1 MKPVA
6 KLQPVFILASNHAHP
21 IFSISYGHAAV
32 YCDSQQNRENVAA
45 IYKTWRGTSDA
56 THNTIK
62 KVLSRDRSRDHKKR
76 KRTRNSKLL
85 TYHSQPKVS
94 FLNIL
99 NFPNTI
105 LKSARYFRFDHLCDS
120 NATKSQPANFQL
132 GTHKNSGNRPGAS
145 KMPALNI
152 QGLPFYSKRRQDKR
166 TKTIRQRRS
175 STNVIYI
182 HFGKRSTQEKQVEN

>member
-56 THNTIK
+56 TLNTIK

-76 KRTRNSKLL
+76 KRTRKFQTPHLPLTVKSIIFKHFKLPQ
-85 TYHSQPKVS
+85 HDPKISQIFSIRSLVRLKRDKIIACK
-94 FLNIL
+94 FLVRNPQKL
-99 NFPNTI
+99 WQQTRSLQNARTQYTRLALL
-105 LKSARYFRFDHLCDS
+105 LK
-120 NATKSQPANFQL
+120 
-132 GTHKNSGNRPGAS
+132 
-145 KMPALNI
+145 
-152 QGLPFYSKRRQDKR
+152 
-166 TKTIRQRRS
+166 TKTR
-175 STNVIYI
+175 
-182 HFGKRSTQEKQVEN
+182 